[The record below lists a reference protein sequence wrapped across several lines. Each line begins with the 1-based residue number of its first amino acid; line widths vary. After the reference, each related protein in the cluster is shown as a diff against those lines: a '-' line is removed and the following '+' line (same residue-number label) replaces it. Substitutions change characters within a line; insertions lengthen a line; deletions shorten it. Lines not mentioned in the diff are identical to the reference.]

1 MNRTLKNILIAVL
14 VPSALAAVYFGY
26 KFYTRKQKEKKVL
39 EEVDKQLSK
48 NKTQLAGLNEQ
59 VISQWKK
66 SLSQLKADDFD
77 AFFNYFVVTIPYGK
91 VTMIDDKNVT
101 KTTWIYESTN
111 PVEFAAVAEKGIK
124 AMAGKDIE
132 KLFQAITPTK

>member
-1 MNRTLKNILIAVL
+1 MIVVL

-26 KFYTRKQKEKKVL
+26 KFYTRKQKEKKIL

-66 SLSQLKADDFD
+66 SLSELKAGDFD
-77 AFFNYFVVTIPYGK
+77 AFFNYFIATIPYGK
-91 VTMIDDKNVT
+91 VTMVDDKNVT
-101 KTTWIYESTN
+101 I
-111 PVEFAAVAEKGIK
+111 FCEKVINSNVVV
-124 AMAGKDIE
+124 
-132 KLFQAITPTK
+132 